1 MSKFMSILV
10 NKTVSG
16 LLKVT
21 KPVLHKD
28 GSVLPGAIACKFDKD
43 ILDKLEYPKYI
54 IGVTGS
60 SGKGSTTKLIANILQ
75 ANGVKVVWNESGSN
89 LYNAATTL
97 LLNNS
102 TLSGKVK
109 ADVLLLE
116 LDESYIKTVFNKKSL
131 THLVVTNI
139 TRDQPARNGHVDLIF
154 DKIKNSID
162 EETTLILNADDP
174 IVNRLKID
182 HPKVITYGIGD
193 NDYTYKTPLSDTL
206 DQCYCPVCGDKL
218 IYNYYHYGHLGD
230 YRCPGNDF
238 SRSPVNY
245 EATDLNLE
253 NKTMFINGN
262 PINLHKDIM
271 FNAYAI
277 LAAYAT
283 LDKLLS
289 NEQITKGLNAS
300 KKEEVFPT
308 IDGRD
313 IEMLDSKNENNLS
326 FVQSI
331 DYIVRSKG
339 PKTVIMGFDNV
350 SRRYEY
356 NDLSWLYDIDY
367 EKLANDED
375 ITRIFCIGRF
385 RYDVYARLI
394 HAGINKK
401 IITVVDDYKV
411 NLIKELKNNSSGK
424 IYSMVFLDMMDD
436 ILKSLSEVPNE
447 KR

>member
-10 NKTVSG
+10 NKTVTG

-21 KPVLHKD
+21 KPILHKD
-28 GSVLPGAIACKFDKD
+28 GSVLPGSIARRFDKN

-60 SGKGSTTKLIANILQ
+60 SGKGSTTKLIANVLQ

-89 LYNAATTL
+89 LYNAAATL

-102 TLSGKVK
+102 SLKGKIK

-116 LDESYIKTVFNKKSL
+116 LDESYIKSVFNKVKL

-162 EETTLILNADDP
+162 DETTLILNADDP
-174 IVNRLKID
+174 IVNRLKLN
-182 HPKVITYGIGD
+182 HSKVITYGIGD

-206 DQCYCPVCGDKL
+206 DQCYCPVCNKKL

-230 YRCPGNDF
+230 YRCMSNDF
-238 SRSPVNY
+238 SRSPVTY

-277 LAAYAT
+277 LAAYSV
-283 LDKLLS
+283 LDKLLT
-289 NEQITKGLNAS
+289 NDQIVNGLNAS

-331 DYIVRSKG
+331 DYITRCKG
-339 PKTVIMGFDNV
+339 PKTIIMGFDNV
-350 SRRYEY
+350 SRRYTY

-367 EKLANDED
+367 EKLANDDD
-375 ITRIFCIGRF
+375 IIRIFCIGRF

-401 IITVVDDYKV
+401 KITVVDDYKV
-411 NLIKELKNNSSGK
+411 NLINEIKNNSTGK

-436 ILKSLSEVPNE
+436 ILKSLSEVSHE